1 MSEERRRILQM
12 LSDGKVTVP
21 EAEQLL
27 DAVGH
32 SAASD
37 AAPGDEG
44 PKTEAKRKYLTIE
57 VRSKSGSAEGK
68 RENVNVRVPLVLLRS
83 GLKLASIMP
92 SEARCKVEG
101 ALAEKGVGFQ
111 ISDLSPEAIDELM
124 EGMRDLSI
132 HVDSDDE
139 TVRVFCE

>member
-12 LSDGKVTVP
+12 LSDGRITVP

-27 DAVGH
+27 NAVGDP
-32 SAASD
+32 SASETT
-37 AAPGDEG
+37 PGDKA
-44 PKTEAKRKYLTIE
+44 PKAEAKRRYLAIE
-57 VRSKSGSAEGK
+57 VRSKGGPGEGK

-101 ALAEKGVGFQ
+101 ALAEKGVAFQ
-111 ISDLSPEAIDELM
+111 MADLSPEAIEELM
-124 EGMRDLSI
+124 DGMRDLSI